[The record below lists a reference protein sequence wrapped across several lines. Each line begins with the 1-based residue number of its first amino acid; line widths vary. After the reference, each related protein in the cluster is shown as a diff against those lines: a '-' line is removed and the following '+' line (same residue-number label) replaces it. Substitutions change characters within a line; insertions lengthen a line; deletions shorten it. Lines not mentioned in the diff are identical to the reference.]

1 LKLLGFTAQPLT
13 PLNRPGKE
21 NQKFKFF
28 SKCSENSKNFKE
40 YYSKVTDHE
49 YLVSSAIL
57 YRYCGE
63 IAGWAVERGERLSS
77 EPEYYTRQAL
87 PSFNNTDKTKQGILR
102 PDFVVWSA
110 WWRTLYACRICS
122 GYVFFSLLCGGM
134 EGMLCVKKELR
145 LAELAEQA
153 SSFWR
158 RQRQT

>member
-77 EPEYYTRQAL
+77 EPEYH
-87 PSFNNTDKTKQGILR
+87 PTDVSVHQL
-102 PDFVVWSA
+102 
-110 WWRTLYACRICS
+110 TLQPIITAK
-122 GYVFFSLLCGGM
+122 GGP
-134 EGMLCVKKELR
+134 
-145 LAELAEQA
+145 
-153 SSFWR
+153 
-158 RQRQT
+158 